1 MTGMTHKAI
10 ASYSFFSVRAG
21 AGNRTQRCASDRR
34 HLNRTRRSMLH
45 RHNGTELKK
54 KTQSA
59 RRKPSSPI
67 LSGADIQ
74 DTHNSLIVKKL

>member
-1 MTGMTHKAI
+1 MTGMTHQAT

-45 RHNGTELKK
+45 HHNGTELNKK
-54 KTQSA
+54 KLIREALT
-59 RRKPSSPI
+59 
-67 LSGADIQ
+67 DIACA
-74 DTHNSLIVKKL
+74 NN